1 MAYYAPFHSMINCI
15 YRFRV
20 ALLLGA
26 FVLLT
31 QNSFA
36 QSEGELTY
44 KFTVEGVTDKSEAK
58 LVQHGFLQESYTV
71 SCVFID
77 ECSCFKLTSS
87 EALSYEFLRTLLANN
102 GFELSTKV
110 MVSDGTIL
118 TTSSNHLNE
127 SE

>member
-1 MAYYAPFHSMINCI
+1 MAYYAPFHSMINTI

-20 ALLLGA
+20 TLLLSA

-36 QSEGELTY
+36 QSEGALTY
-44 KFTVEGVTDKSEAK
+44 KFTVEGVADKSEAK
-58 LVQHGFLQESYTV
+58 LVQHSFLQEAFTV

-87 EALSYEFLRTLLANN
+87 EALSYEFLRTLLANH
-102 GFELSTKV
+102 GFELSEKV
-110 MVSDGTIL
+110 LVSDGAIL
-118 TTSSNHLNE
+118 KANSNHLNE